1 MISDRTAD
9 DILCYSNSEEILQQ
23 RSRIVTSTYAC
34 VGACIYGRDL
44 QLIELIWFKWK
55 LRLSMS
61 TLIFACDSLFND
73 RS

>member
-1 MISDRTAD
+1 M
-9 DILCYSNSEEILQQ
+9 
-23 RSRIVTSTYAC
+23 TSTYAC
-34 VGACIYGRDL
+34 VGACIYGRDLQLIDL